1 MLRDTIFLRRLVLKK
16 IFCFLAIAITT
27 SLLFAETSIR
37 LNGIDYSVPDDV
49 ANLYY
54 KNQHQIDNAL
64 KGVNNNEI
72 KDAID
77 EINRVYKDIL
87 NDFGTLTPLT
97 DVENSLNNFSKDLA
111 PAISNTQLM
120 QNVWAE
126 AWLGKLVPG
135 FHLGAGIDLGAS
147 QMKITA
153 LKDTAKAFGMSEV
166 SDLPD
171 SFVFP
176 TVAGDVR
183 LGGILLPFDIGASF
197 MTIDSSRINALD
209 EAISPMAFDFF
220 TLGFDFRW
228 AILQGKTW
236 QPKFSVGAGY
246 VFTKGGVG
254 ISSDE
259 ANANLNFKNHTA
271 YLQAQLS
278 KKLLF
283 FIPYIGAKVAYT
295 KSEVNWSATAQWNSI
310 FDGDAGELGNLQNWG
325 ILPTE
330 FSGGYDGWKII
341 PQVYGGFCLDFA
353 IINLTFGIGWDFV
366 DKLASGAFSFR
377 LAW

>member
-1 MLRDTIFLRRLVLKK
+1 MKK
-16 IFCFLAIAITT
+16 IFVFLAIAIST
-27 SLLFAETSIR
+27 SLLFAVETTKVTIKVS
-37 LNGIDYSVPDDV
+37 GSDAEFDVPFDV
-49 ANLYY
+49 ANLVN
-54 KNQHQIDNAL
+54 KNKSQIEAAL
-64 KGVNNNEI
+64 AEHGVSASQIQSAVNELNN
-72 KDAID
+72 
-77 EINRVYKDIL
+77 VYDDFMK
-87 NDFGTLTPLT
+87 DFGTLTPLT
-97 DVENSLNNFSKDLA
+97 DVENGLNNFSKDLA
-111 PAISNTQLM
+111 PAISNAQLM

-135 FHLGAGIDLGAS
+135 VHLGAGIDLGAS

-153 LKDTAKAFGMSEV
+153 LKETAKAFGMNEI
-166 SDLPD
+166 SDMPD

-183 LGGILLPFDIGASF
+183 LGGIFLPFDIGASF

-220 TLGFDFRW
+220 TIGFDFRW
-228 AILQGKTW
+228 AILEGKTW

-259 ANANLNFKNHTA
+259 AAANLDFKNHTA

-295 KSEVNWSATAQWNSI
+295 KSEVNWSATAQWTSI
-310 FDGDAGELGNLQNWG
+310 FDGDDSELGNLQNWG

-366 DKLASGAFSFR
+366 DRLASGSFSFR